1 MFFLFPS
8 GKITYAVFDPI
19 TPLPQDI
26 ILQVQQL
33 EPRKQIFDE
42 LADLQRTV
50 IVSDC
55 DGVDGKTGLY
65 IS

>member
-1 MFFLFPS
+1 M
-8 GKITYAVFDPI
+8 TYAILDPI

-33 EPRKQIFDE
+33 EPREQILDE

-50 IVSDC
+50 IVADC
-55 DGVDGKTGLY
+55 DGVDSEAGL
-65 IS
+65 